1 MYKKRQNGSSGFQR
15 SSSVDEFPTHDSSE
29 PRHTHHSED
38 EYESNPRTQR
48 HKKEKTPKK
57 SKGKKDKS
65 YSGRIEKRKGD
76 PDGGRSSR
84 TSSLEGK
91 NKVEGF
97 PNGREGA
104 GIADGTT
111 RGNPSIDGT
120 ARRSPSLD
128 GTIRGSTVSVDLSRS
143 PSRAASEAIS
153 GVGRKMT
160 TQTYELQASSR
171 SKVPTCVFW
180 KYIFYFGLVIFGAII
195 GVVAFTFY
203 NKGRQNLVIHIIV
216 V

>member
-1 MYKKRQNGSSGFQR
+1 MYKKRQNGSSSGFQR
-15 SSSVDEFPTHDSSE
+15 SSSVDDVPTYDGSE

-38 EYESNPRTQR
+38 EFESNPRSQR
-48 HKKEKTPKK
+48 HKKEKAPKK

-65 YSGRIEKRKGD
+65 HSGRIEKRKGD

-84 TSSLEGK
+84 ASSLEGK

-104 GIADGTT
+104 GDGTT
-111 RGNPSIDGT
+111 RGNASNDG

-128 GTIRGSTVSVDLSRS
+128 GTIRGSTVSVDLSRA
-143 PSRAASEAIS
+143 PSRTASEAIS

-160 TQTYELQASSR
+160 TQTYELKPAAK
-171 SKVPTCVFW
+171 SKMPACVFW
-180 KYIFYFGLVIFGAII
+180 KYIFYLGLVIFGAII
-195 GVVAFTFY
+195 GVVAYTFY
-203 NKGRQNLVIHIIV
+203 NKGRQNLWSNEEHN
-216 V
+216 